1 MQCSLL
7 SCDPPYGSY
16 LNQALGLG
24 IIAGAAFVKVPQIT
38 TLTSSK
44 SAEGLSA
51 LGFELENIGL
61 TIHAAY
67 GFLKQLPFGTYGEAT
82 IMLLQNTVL
91 LALVYKYA
99 KVPTSRVF
107 TMAATNLLII
117 AAVLTGER
125 LNMLLSR
132 LRPSVDEQ
140 HQLSF
145 SSGFAMHLHPS

>member
-1 MQCSLL
+1 MTSLRL
-7 SCDPPYGSY
+7 T
-16 LNQALGLG
+16 QALGLG

-38 TLTSSK
+38 ALTSSK

-99 KVPTSRVF
+99 KVPTSRVV
-107 TMAATNLLII
+107 TMAVANVLII
-117 AAVLTGER
+117 AAVLTGAI
-125 LNMLLSR
+125 S
-132 LRPSVDEQ
+132 
-140 HQLSF
+140 
-145 SSGFAMHLHPS
+145 